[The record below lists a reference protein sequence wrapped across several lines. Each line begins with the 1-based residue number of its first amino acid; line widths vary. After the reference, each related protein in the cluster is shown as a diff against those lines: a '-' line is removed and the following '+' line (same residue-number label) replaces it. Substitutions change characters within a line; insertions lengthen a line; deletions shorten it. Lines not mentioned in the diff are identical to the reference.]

1 MGKLKTRK
9 AVSKR
14 FKITKTGKVTK
25 QTCGKG
31 HFNSRETGNV
41 KRNKR
46 KDGVA
51 RKVMNKSVKKIM
63 NKSK

>member
-1 MGKLKTRK
+1 MGKLKTKK

-51 RKVMNKSVKKIM
+51 RKPLNKTVKITL
-63 NKSK
+63 NSSK

>member
-14 FKITKTGKVTK
+14 FKITKTGKVVK

-31 HFNSRETGNV
+31 HFNSRETGKV

-51 RKVMNKSVKKIM
+51 RKPLNKTVKKMI
-63 NKSK
+63 NQTK

>member
-14 FKITKTGKVTK
+14 FKITKTGKVVK